1 MSTPPRV
8 RGLVDR
14 FQLAVKKYEHA
25 KGDVKVLRK
34 SELARAKLELLRAIA
49 VIAGPSAQGEKP

>member
-1 MSTPPRV
+1 MSTPPRI

-14 FQLAVKKYEHA
+14 FQLAVKKFEHA
-25 KGDVKVLRK
+25 KGEQKIQRK
-34 SELARAKLELLRAIA
+34 SEMAKAKIELLRAIA

>member
-25 KGDVKVLRK
+25 KGETKVLRK
-34 SELARAKLELLRAIA
+34 SELAQAKLDLLRAIA
-49 VIAGPSAQGEKP
+49 IIAQRQPPTRTE